1 MNATILDTHDIINQ
15 TNISTT
21 PLYEIFFLESDL
33 SSILE
38 SAASV
43 ATALNVATQPLIVP
57 KVEAPTLDDI
67 LMDHDGDYRNVTIKT
82 EDGEQ
87 QQQQQQPSLLICPI
101 CGNEA
106 GKHVHYGGR
115 ACTSCRAFFRRS
127 VQHDA
132 YKKFFCSSKNCK
144 IDSKSWRSCKWCRF
158 EKCLDSGL
166 QPGILN
172 CEIRKGRPI
181 CILLFYLLVCVH
193 WGLGIRIVLISR
205 PPLVICYLN

>member
-1 MNATILDTHDIINQ
+1 M
-15 TNISTT
+15 
-21 PLYEIFFLESDL
+21 
-33 SSILE
+33 LE

-43 ATALNVATQPLIVP
+43 ATAPNVAQQPLIVP
-57 KVEAPTLDDI
+57 KVEAPTFDD
-67 LMDHDGDYRNVTIKT
+67 LPMDDDGDYESVVVKT
-82 EDGEQ
+82 EEDQ
-87 QQQQQQPSLLICPI
+87 QQHQQQHHSLLICPI

-166 QPGILN
+166 QPGNIWCARNQRRL
-172 CEIRKGRPI
+172 
-181 CILLFYLLVCVH
+181 
-193 WGLGIRIVLISR
+193 
-205 PPLVICYLN
+205 